1 MNKKDTV
8 ILFDLDGTLIDS
20 TEAIISCFYHA
31 FNELNFDFDGNEDDI
46 KELIGYPL
54 DIMFQS
60 LGVSQ
65 DVVWDFVDSYKK
77 RYREI
82 SRDKTILLENAFEAV
97 KLASSFARV
106 SVVTTKTRIYST
118 PLLEHLGLLDFF
130 EVIIGREDVQNPK
143 PHPEPI
149 KLAMEKMNVDETTH
163 NIWMVGDTKL
173 DLISASESNIN
184 SVGVLC
190 GYALKEELEEFTKF
204 IKKDSLEAVEF
215 IKENII

>member
-20 TEAIISCFYHA
+20 TEAIVTCFYHA
-31 FNELNFDFDGNEDDI
+31 FDELKFDFDGKEDDI

-54 DIMFQS
+54 DIMFQN

-65 DVVWDFVDSYKK
+65 NVVWDFVDAYKN

-82 SRDKTILLENAFEAV
+82 SKEKTILLDNAFEAV

-118 PLLEHLGLLDFF
+118 PLLEHLGILDFF
-130 EVIIGREDVQNPK
+130 EVVIGREDVQNPK

-149 KLAMEKMNVDETTH
+149 KLAMEKMNIDENSH

-173 DLISASESNIN
+173 DLIAAKESNIN

-190 GYALKEELEEFTKF
+190 GYSLKDELEEFTQFIELDSLNAVKF
-204 IKKDSLEAVEF
+204 IKHK
-215 IKENII
+215 II